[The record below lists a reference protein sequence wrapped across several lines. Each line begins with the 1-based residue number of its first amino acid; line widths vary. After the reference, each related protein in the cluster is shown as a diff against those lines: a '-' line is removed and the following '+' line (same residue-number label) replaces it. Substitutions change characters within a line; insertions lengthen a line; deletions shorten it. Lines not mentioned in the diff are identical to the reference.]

1 MTIDIEIYLND
12 ELIKTYYGRDDDAV
26 VCPRVGEYILID
38 SEDMDFEN
46 TEQFEDEF
54 DENGFMELPVTK
66 IVHDLEYGYVRIY
79 TKTKRRKTS

>member
-1 MTIDIEIYLND
+1 MSTDIEIYLND
-12 ELIKTYYGRDDDAV
+12 ELIKTYAYDDTV

-38 SEDMDFEN
+38 SEDMDFED

-54 DENGFMELPVTK
+54 DEDGFMELQVAK

-79 TKTKRRKTS
+79 TKTKRRKL

>member
-12 ELIKTYYGRDDDAV
+12 ELIKTYCKTDNEVV

-38 SEDMDFEN
+38 SEDIDFED
-46 TEQFEDEF
+46 TDRFEDEF
-54 DENGFMELPVTK
+54 DEAGFMELQVAK

-79 TKTKRRKTS
+79 AKTKRRKL

>member
-12 ELIKTYYGRDDDAV
+12 ELIKTYQKSDGEVV

-38 SEDMDFEN
+38 SEDMDFEDVDK
-46 TEQFEDEF
+46 FDDEF
-54 DENGFMELPVTK
+54 DEAGLMELQVSK

-79 TKTKRRKTS
+79 TKTKHRKI